1 MYKEML
7 PSFHSNTYKSILSDI
22 NKKRI
27 MISVPMLAITG
38 EKEISGIE
46 ECTEFINGAPV
57 KNSRTMNTTRYDTA
71 PVSYINGEP
80 VKTSVNNR
88 TTVMLPLT
96 AIIDIFHNG
105 FSIYL
110 VRKEDTL
117 KLVQMLSELLDRL
130 EVSPDKNQQ
139 DIFNYIN
146 DFYVKVLDGKD
157 RTIDGLM
164 NREDA
169 ALKQVV
175 GFTEDLISTKVTK
188 ADFISLKD
196 ISIN

>member
-7 PSFHSNTYKSILSDI
+7 PSFHANTYKSILSDI
-22 NKKRI
+22 NKKRV
-27 MISVPMLAITG
+27 MVSVPMLAITG
-38 EKEISGIE
+38 EKEIGGVE

-57 KNSRTMNTTRYDTA
+57 INRRTMKTTHYDTA

-96 AIIDIFHNG
+96 AIIDIYHNG

-110 VRKEDTL
+110 VRREDTL
-117 KLVQMLSELLDRL
+117 KLAEMLSELLDRL
-130 EVSPDKNQQ
+130 EVSPDKNKQ

-146 DFYVKVLDGKD
+146 DFYINVLKGKNKTLD
-157 RTIDGLM
+157 KLI
-164 NREDA
+164 NKEDSS
-169 ALKQVV
+169 LQEVV
-175 GFTEDLISTKVTK
+175 GFTEDLLSTKVTK
-188 ADFISLKD
+188 ADFINLKD